1 MELIDIGSRARGL
14 CVGLCNDFHGGCQ
27 DRGCDGFCLGLC
39 GALCMSLL

>member
-1 MELIDIGSRARGL
+1 MQLIDIGSRGRGL
-14 CVGLCNDFHGGCQ
+14 CIGLCNDFTGCQ